1 MNCPSQLIH
10 MTLLGSAVSPPVF
23 FSSSQFLSYQD
34 KRINHGN
41 LPHLQQRVRF
51 AASDP
56 SQYDASI
63 NLMNLQVSDTATYEC
78 RVKKTTT
85 ATRKVI
91 VTVQGMPRLLWAPL
105 PLTSEPRQLGHSEPG
120 SASWLGLA
128 HNSLLPCSSA
138 CSARVLV

>member
-1 MNCPSQLIH
+1 MLTAAHPWEPPRRPGLTPCVPS
-10 MTLLGSAVSPPVF
+10 P
-23 FSSSQFLSYQD
+23 QFLSYQD
-34 KRINHGN
+34 KRVNHGN

-91 VTVQGMPRLLWAPL
+91 VTVQGMAGLGAGSPGPL
-105 PLTSEPRQLGHSEPG
+105 G
-120 SASWLGLA
+120 AWLC
-128 HNSLLPCSSA
+128 LPA
-138 CSARVLV
+138 G

>member
-1 MNCPSQLIH
+1 MALL
-10 MTLLGSAVSPPVF
+10 LLGSVPVSLF
-23 FSSSQFLSYQD
+23 SSQFLSYQD

-78 RVKKTTT
+78 RVKKTTM

-91 VTVQGMPRLLWAPL
+91 VTVQGRARFFWAALPKASWMRVAWLLGTLAL
-105 PLTSEPRQLGHSEPG
+105 PLD
-120 SASWLGLA
+120 
-128 HNSLLPCSSA
+128 
-138 CSARVLV
+138 

>member
-1 MNCPSQLIH
+1 MLCLCH
-10 MTLLGSAVSPPVF
+10 MSLLS
-23 FSSSQFLSYQD
+23 SSSQFLSYQD

-78 RVKKTTT
+78 RVKKTTM
-85 ATRKVI
+85 ASRKVI
-91 VTVQGMPRLLWAPL
+91 VTVQGTAGCLRAPL
-105 PLTSEPRQLGHSEPG
+105 PQAAAPPGGGPG
-120 SASWLGLA
+120 S
-128 HNSLLPCSSA
+128 HLPRSP
-138 CSARVLV
+138 

>member
-1 MNCPSQLIH
+1 MPRLPSHTAFLSCAWV
-10 MTLLGSAVSPPVF
+10 TASVFSLSP
-23 FSSSQFLSYQD
+23 QFLSYQD

-78 RVKKTTT
+78 RVKKTTM
-85 ATRKVI
+85 ASRKVI
-91 VTVQGMPRLLWAPL
+91 VTVQGMAAGLLRAPL
-105 PLTSEPRQLGHSEPG
+105 PQTQSPPDGRPPHTCPLLRST
-120 SASWLGLA
+120 A
-128 HNSLLPCSSA
+128 HGAP
-138 CSARVLV
+138 VLV